1 MKIALGQLDMVWE
14 DKEATL
20 KKVEQMMKTASAG
33 RAQLIVFPE
42 MTLTGFSMNLEQIG
56 EPPESS
62 WTVERM
68 RGLAQQY
75 KLAAGFGWAA
85 LPPEK
90 KDTHSSQ
97 EREKGTNRFTLVSDQ
112 GEILGEYSKL
122 HPFRYG
128 GEGEVFQGGDKIVTV
143 PFQGRRLGL
152 FVCYDLRFPEI
163 FQLASREADIL
174 LVIANWPAVRRDHWM
189 TLLRARAMENQ
200 CYMVGVNCV
209 GSRDGLDY
217 CGDSMAVDVVGHVL
231 ASLSYQEGVLL
242 CELEDRA
249 WELREK
255 FQTKK
260 DRRED
265 FYVAGYT
272 NKDEVKFHG

>member
-20 KKVEQMMKTASAG
+20 KKVEKMIETASTGGAK
-33 RAQLIVFPE
+33 LIIFPE
-42 MTLTGFSMNLEQIG
+42 MTLTGFSMNLKQMG

-62 WTVERM
+62 WSVEQM
-68 RGLAQQY
+68 RRLALQY
-75 KLAAGFGWAA
+75 NLAVGFGWAA
-85 LPPEK
+85 LPSPGK
-90 KDTHSSQ
+90 
-97 EREKGTNRFTLVSDQ
+97 EKGTNRFTLINER

-128 GEGEVFQGGDKIVTV
+128 GEADVFQGGDRIVTV
-143 PFQGRRLGL
+143 PFQGRCLGL

-163 FQLASREADIL
+163 FQLASRKADIL

-209 GSRDGLDY
+209 GSRDGLEY
-217 CGDSMAVDVVGHVL
+217 SGDSMAVDVVGNVL

-255 FQTKK
+255 FQTKR
-260 DRRED
+260 DRREE
-265 FYVAGYT
+265 FYIAGYT
-272 NKDEVKFHG
+272 NKDDRIYKQG